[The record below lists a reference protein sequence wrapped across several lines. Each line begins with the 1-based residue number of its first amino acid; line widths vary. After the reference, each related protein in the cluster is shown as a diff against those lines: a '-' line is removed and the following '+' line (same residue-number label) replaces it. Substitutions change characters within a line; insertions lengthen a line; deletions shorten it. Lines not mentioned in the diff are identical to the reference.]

1 MNFFYLRVISL
12 VMMLLPGCL
21 LSAQQLVNA
30 YAEVQSVSG
39 TTVTLGVVDETG
51 DSFEAGEQVML
62 MQMQA
67 EVVSNLTNTSS
78 FGDINAIGAAG
89 KFEIL
94 TISSVSESGGI
105 PVSITLAASP
115 SNAYTFNSNSAV
127 QLITFPQLG
136 SSSVY
141 TTTNDMRAKAW
152 NGTTGGVLCF
162 QVQDELV
169 LQHNLYAD
177 EAGFRGGVEYDQS
190 ATSNCDE
197 STYVSNYTNSAYA
210 EKGEGIHRLSGDS
223 YRAARGKIANGGGGG
238 NAHNSGGA
246 GGGNYTAGGDG
257 TYGWQCT
264 ANGGVGGLSLSGYY
278 QNNRVFMGGGGGAG
292 EANNGCGTDGG
303 NGGGIIYVKAN
314 TLSTTGTS
322 GLTVSANGENVGPT
336 PGTGNDGAGG
346 GGAGGVV
353 YFNVNTFN
361 VSSSAPLTVC
371 ANGGEGGTV
380 NHNDTHG
387 AGGGGGQGAVIYVVY
402 EPTNNVTSETEA
414 GTGGTGSQSSSAPS
428 AGSGTGT
435 NNDGVLDETD
445 DTNFPVEW
453 LYYEAVPKNGN
464 ALIRWATAS
473 ENNNDYFNVMHSE
486 DGENWQL
493 LHQQKGAGNASEINE
508 YQFVHRLES
517 EAVQYYKIRQVDF
530 NGEQDETDVFAF
542 QARSFSELLTYP
554 NPANEVIHIG
564 FCKQFSGNVW
574 LLNASG
580 KTIKRIPVFGQNM
593 LIINVSE
600 LKSGIY
606 YFRIEDAEN
615 QEITTR
621 KWIRK

>member
-1 MNFFYLRVISL
+1 
-12 VMMLLPGCL
+12 MMLLPGCL

-197 STYVSNYTNSAYA
+197 STYVTNYTNSAYA
-210 EKGEGIHRLSGDS
+210 EKGEGIHRLSGVVIVLP
-223 YRAARGKIANGGGGG
+223 AAR
-238 NAHNSGGA
+238 
-246 GGGNYTAGGDG
+246 
-257 TYGWQCT
+257 
-264 ANGGVGGLSLSGYY
+264 
-278 QNNRVFMGGGGGAG
+278 
-292 EANNGCGTDGG
+292 
-303 NGGGIIYVKAN
+303 
-314 TLSTTGTS
+314 
-322 GLTVSANGENVGPT
+322 
-336 PGTGNDGAGG
+336 
-346 GGAGGVV
+346 
-353 YFNVNTFN
+353 
-361 VSSSAPLTVC
+361 
-371 ANGGEGGTV
+371 
-380 NHNDTHG
+380 
-387 AGGGGGQGAVIYVVY
+387 
-402 EPTNNVTSETEA
+402 
-414 GTGGTGSQSSSAPS
+414 
-428 AGSGTGT
+428 
-435 NNDGVLDETD
+435 
-445 DTNFPVEW
+445 
-453 LYYEAVPKNGN
+453 
-464 ALIRWATAS
+464 
-473 ENNNDYFNVMHSE
+473 
-486 DGENWQL
+486 
-493 LHQQKGAGNASEINE
+493 
-508 YQFVHRLES
+508 
-517 EAVQYYKIRQVDF
+517 
-530 NGEQDETDVFAF
+530 
-542 QARSFSELLTYP
+542 
-554 NPANEVIHIG
+554 
-564 FCKQFSGNVW
+564 
-574 LLNASG
+574 
-580 KTIKRIPVFGQNM
+580 
-593 LIINVSE
+593 
-600 LKSGIY
+600 
-606 YFRIEDAEN
+606 
-615 QEITTR
+615 
-621 KWIRK
+621 